1 MQTLINDFP
10 KNYSQKYYVKLW
22 LVVNVLEI
30 KLKYWQGIYKSN
42 LINCVNLNQLYFEIG
57 PGPFHSKEETL

>member
-1 MQTLINDFP
+1 M
-10 KNYSQKYYVKLW
+10 
-22 LVVNVLEI
+22 NVFEI
-30 KLKYWQGIYKSN
+30 KLKYLQGIYKSN